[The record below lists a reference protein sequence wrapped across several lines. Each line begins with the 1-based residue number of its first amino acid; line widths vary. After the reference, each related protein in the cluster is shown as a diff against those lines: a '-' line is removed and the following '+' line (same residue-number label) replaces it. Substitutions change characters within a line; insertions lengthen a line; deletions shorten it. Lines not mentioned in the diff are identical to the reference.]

1 MFDDKKIQAQ
11 RKADRINEMKKESI
25 VSSITDSVLRQCGL
39 YPIRTTS
46 VDFQVSGIDFF
57 LNTPSER
64 MLVDEKSANTCWNR
78 DLQTYTIEVINKCN
92 NNDSGWTANGIA
104 QTTHYLLVWIR
115 ATDETLSDI
124 WRWEGML
131 VEKRLIHDLLE
142 SFGYTNLELE
152 KLVTEKGSKAGRYGL
167 CYTLYVD
174 ERADA
179 KERVNVFLASS
190 HLEKNV
196 NVQLPKSWFEQFAIK
211 HIIWTK
217 GDGIVLNESKPANIS
232 PKIRKACINIRL
244 NKDRQQTAAC

>member
-1 MFDDKKIQAQ
+1 MFDDRETQER
-11 RKADRINEMKKESI
+11 RKADRFNEMKKEAI
-25 VSSITDSVLRQCGL
+25 VSSVTDSVLRRCGL
-39 YPIRTTS
+39 YPIRSTS
-46 VDFQVSGIDFF
+46 VDFQVTGIDFF
-57 LNTPSER
+57 LDTPSGR

-92 NNDSGWTANGIA
+92 KKDSGWTTNGIA

-131 VEKRLIHDLLE
+131 VEKHLIHDLLE

-152 KLVTEKGSKAGRYGL
+152 QLVTEKGSKAGRYGL
-167 CYTLYVD
+167 CYTLYSD

-196 NVQLPKSWFEQFAIK
+196 NVQLPKRWFEQFAIK

-217 GDGIVLNESKPANIS
+217 DDGIVLNESKPAEVS
-232 PKIRKACINIRL
+232 PEIRKACINIRM
-244 NKDRQQTAAC
+244 NKEQQAVAS